1 MQVTW
6 DYKLE
11 KWGNRPE
18 KSESKPDCR
27 DKRERERG
35 SERLIER
42 MSIFFDRIVEGVFDS
57 QLRPKVCSVLP
68 VGIITRGR
76 VVPSSGC

>member
-27 DKRERERG
+27 DKRERER
-35 SERLIER
+35 ERER
-42 MSIFFDRIVEGVFDS
+42 MSIFFDRIVEGVFRS
-57 QLRPKVCSVLP
+57 QLRPKVCSVIP
-68 VGIITRGR
+68 VGIITR
-76 VVPSSGC
+76 